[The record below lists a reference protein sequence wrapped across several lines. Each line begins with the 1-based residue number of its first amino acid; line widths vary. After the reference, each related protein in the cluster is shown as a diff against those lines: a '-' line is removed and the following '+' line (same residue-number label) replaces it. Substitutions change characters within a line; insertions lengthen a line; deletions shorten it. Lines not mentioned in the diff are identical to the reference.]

1 MRETLYIRLRSAS
14 PDAVTTYR
22 VDGEMPGR
30 VERAALGEILANAG
44 SRRIVVLVPAAAV
57 RIEKV
62 ALPIRNAGKLLK
74 AVPYA
79 LEDALADD
87 VDSLHFALGPR
98 AGDGS
103 HAVAVVGHQTMQE
116 WLTPFAEHELKPDAL
131 IPEPLCLPAPE
142 ADLWHVLVEADQVC
156 VRTAQADGFSCDR
169 AALSDYLALADPKA
183 EQRLCLHISDGEA
196 TDFSELKWP
205 VELRP
210 GYGDPLDALLEDMA
224 ALPPLNLLQG
234 DYSQKQNLRKLWLPW
249 LIPAALAASWL
260 LLSLVHT
267 ALDTQRLGGEAD
279 QLYERNVVRFKQVFP
294 REQRV
299 VDLRTQL
306 NQQLAGLGDGGNQSG
321 LFSLIDSLGPALE
334 AANGLSLQGIQ
345 FRDGQVFLSL
355 TGKDVQALERM
366 RAWYQTQG
374 DMQVEVQANDVSNE
388 GVRVRVKLS
397 AA

>member
-1 MRETLYIRLRSAS
+1 MRETLYIRLRSAH
-14 PDAVTTYR
+14 PDAVTAYR

-30 VERAALGEILANAG
+30 VEQAPLAGILAAAG
-44 SRRIVVLVPAAAV
+44 GRRIVALVPAAAV

-62 ALPIRNAGKLLK
+62 KLPIRNAGKLLK

-103 HAVAVVGHQTMQE
+103 HAVAVVGHQTMQD
-116 WLTPFAEHELKPDAL
+116 WLAPFVERDLKPDAL

-156 VRTAQADGFSCDR
+156 VRTALADGFSCDR
-169 AALSDYLALADPKA
+169 AALGDYLGLADPKA
-183 EQRLCLHISDGEA
+183 EQRLCLHISNGVA
-196 TDFSELKWP
+196 ADFPELKWP

-234 DYSQKQNLRKLWLPW
+234 EYSQKQNLRKLWLPW
-249 LIPAALAASWL
+249 LVPTALAASWL
-260 LLSLVHT
+260 LLSLVQTHLGT
-267 ALDTQRLGGEAD
+267 RQLDLEAE
-279 QLYERNVVRFKQVFP
+279 QLFERNVTRFKQVFP

-306 NQQLAGLGDGGNQSG
+306 NQQLATLGNGGGQSS

-334 AANGLSLQGIQ
+334 ASNGLSLQGIQ
-345 FRDGQVFLSL
+345 FREGQVFLSL

-366 RAWYQTQG
+366 RAWYQAQG
-374 DMQVEVQANDVSNE
+374 DLQVEVQANDVSNE